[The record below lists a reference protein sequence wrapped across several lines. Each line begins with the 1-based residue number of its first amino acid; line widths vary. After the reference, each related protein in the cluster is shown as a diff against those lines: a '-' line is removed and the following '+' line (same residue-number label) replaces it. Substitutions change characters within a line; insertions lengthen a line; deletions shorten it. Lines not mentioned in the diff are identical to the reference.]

1 MDLGFR
7 VQELAR
13 YDACAAAAG
22 REGEDEK
29 EPGERTRE
37 EEREKG
43 GAREE
48 VRDRT
53 RGSARE
59 REWGSSGFWRV

>member
-1 MDLGFR
+1 MR
-7 VQELAR
+7 R
-13 YDACAAAAG
+13 SG

-48 VRDRT
+48 VRERT